1 MSTSY
6 GRMIDRQMSPSFW
19 GALPDRFISDDQD
32 KTIEQAD
39 DIITTKQGVK
49 DGTDNE

>member
-6 GRMIDRQMSPSFW
+6 ERMIDRQMSTSFW
-19 GALPDRFISDDQD
+19 GAHPDRFIPDDQD

-39 DIITTKQGVK
+39 DIITTKRGIE